1 MEILRYEPEMAARVA
16 ASYNQG
22 VRGVPHC
29 HPVRPA
35 RFAASLAAACGEGE
49 GHKELRSE
57 AAFVAREGRS
67 LLGFVHVA
75 MERARKDRPEKRGM
89 IRFLWYRRGHR
100 AAGES
105 LRTTAEKYV
114 RARGAGRI
122 VAFPRHFRYPFY
134 HFTNAFL
141 SEHLDHVQAVLSF
154 SGYRRVNGEVFLDWP
169 DFEPASPTRPGMEME
184 VRVEERAGRGRRP
197 GVRVS
202 AHREGKQLGECVC
215 VSAAEWHEYKEAHDW
230 IFTNWL
236 GVERWVQGQGVGRY
250 LLQRALREAHRLG
263 YRHAAIS
270 TGWKNHRAY
279 GFYSNHGYHMVDW
292 TYQMERPLR

>member
-1 MEILRYEPEMAARVA
+1 MEILRYEPEMARRVA
-16 ASYNQG
+16 AIYNQG

-29 HPVRPA
+29 YPVRAA
-35 RFAASLAAACGEGE
+35 RFAASLAAASGEGE
-49 GHKELRSE
+49 GDKGLRSE

-75 MERARKDRPEKRGM
+75 MERTRKDRPEKRGM
-89 IRFLWYRRGHR
+89 IRFLWYRRGNR

-141 SEHLDHVQAVLSF
+141 SEHLDHVQAVF
-154 SGYRRVNGEVFLDWP
+154 AFNGYRRVNGEVFLDWP
-169 DFEPASPTRPGMEME
+169 DFKPVPPTRPGME
-184 VRVEERAGRGRRP
+184 VQVSTEERAGPGKRP
-197 GVRVS
+197 GLRVW
-202 AHREGKQLGECVC
+202 AHRGGKQLGECVC
-215 VSAAEWHEYKEAHDW
+215 VSAAEWHDAEEAHDW
-230 IFTNWL
+230 VFTNWL
-236 GVERWVQGQGVGRY
+236 GVERWAQGQGLGRY

-270 TGWKNHRAY
+270 TGWKNYRAFA
-279 GFYSNHGYHMVDW
+279 FYSNYGYHMVDW
-292 TYQMERPLR
+292 TYQMERRLR